1 MTGEPHSDCSETA
14 GVPGYAGLL
23 DTLDRFIADGDV
35 HGRHVGLLLIDMSRI
50 DMLYP
55 SLGYKKVSQILDS
68 LQTSLQEIKRQA
80 DSLLRLN
87 EHRFALIIAD
97 LKFPGM
103 AELAAN
109 KIHNAIDGLH
119 SLTGMDTAIHPATGA
134 ALFPEHGR
142 TAETLVLEADAAV
155 QTARRTNE
163 SLVYAGN
170 TQNMQINRGRSLEAC
185 LEPAFKDCQFE
196 LHYQPKVNIVT
207 RQVFGAEA
215 LLRWNHPAYGMFLPD
230 IFIPVIENSPLLPDI
245 TLWALNTALRHSM
258 TIRERSPDFRTA
270 VNLSP
275 RLLDQPDLV
284 DLVTR
289 ALKTWDTDPQSLI
302 LEVTETSMMVN
313 HEISQQ
319 NLQKL
324 SESGVMLSID
334 DFGTGYSSYSY
345 LQQLPVQEMKIDQSF
360 VREMLSNSNSERLI
374 RSMIN
379 LGHDMGINV
388 LVEGIETPEEMARLR
403 ELGCVYG
410 QGFLIGKPM
419 PFDGMLEWIETSE
432 WG

>member
-14 GVPGYAGLL
+14 GVSGYAGLL

-68 LQTSLQEIKRQA
+68 LQASLQEIKRQA

-185 LEPAFKDCQFE
+185 LEPAFRDCQFE

-207 RQVFGAEA
+207 RQVFGA
-215 LLRWNHPAYGMFLPD
+215 
-230 IFIPVIENSPLLPDI
+230 
-245 TLWALNTALRHSM
+245 
-258 TIRERSPDFRTA
+258 
-270 VNLSP
+270 
-275 RLLDQPDLV
+275 
-284 DLVTR
+284 
-289 ALKTWDTDPQSLI
+289 
-302 LEVTETSMMVN
+302 
-313 HEISQQ
+313 
-319 NLQKL
+319 
-324 SESGVMLSID
+324 
-334 DFGTGYSSYSY
+334 
-345 LQQLPVQEMKIDQSF
+345 
-360 VREMLSNSNSERLI
+360 
-374 RSMIN
+374 
-379 LGHDMGINV
+379 
-388 LVEGIETPEEMARLR
+388 
-403 ELGCVYG
+403 
-410 QGFLIGKPM
+410 
-419 PFDGMLEWIETSE
+419 
-432 WG
+432 